1 MWKNAVIP
9 KQIDLNVSAWSHLI
23 IFSLVLLASPS
34 DELSSSVDFTSSSDS
49 SPHFVAPSSTSV
61 RPLQLGVLGCMAER
75 LKTRLV
81 EETKVVDVVC
91 GPDAYRDLP
100 RMLASTP
107 SGHAGVNVLL
117 SLDETYADVMP
128 VGQLSLTF

>member
-1 MWKNAVIP
+1 M
-9 KQIDLNVSAWSHLI
+9 
-23 IFSLVLLASPS
+23 
-34 DELSSSVDFTSSSDS
+34 
-49 SPHFVAPSSTSV
+49 
-61 RPLQLGVLGCMAER
+61 QLGVLGCMAER

-100 RMLASTP
+100 RMLAATP

-117 SLDETYADVMP
+117 SLDETYADVVP
-128 VGQLSLTF
+128 VSWRGEGWTILDQCLGYARTLPTMLLRCCD

>member
-1 MWKNAVIP
+1 
-9 KQIDLNVSAWSHLI
+9 
-23 IFSLVLLASPS
+23 
-34 DELSSSVDFTSSSDS
+34 
-49 SPHFVAPSSTSV
+49 
-61 RPLQLGVLGCMAER
+61 MAER

-128 VGQLSLTF
+128 VGQLSLAFCTRVGIWSKNEHDCDYCCTTA